1 MTSVQLLASH
11 HWRVSATA
19 FVVRTQDGVAIHG
32 TRVGD
37 HGADAPAI
45 VLAHGLMGWHRK
57 PRFAALAEQ
66 LSERFA
72 VYALDH
78 RGHGASG
85 GVSDFGG
92 AEIADIESVVRLARE
107 DGHPRVVSIGAS
119 MGGIAVLRHA
129 GLIGGVDAV
138 VAISA
143 LAYWDWHGGAHPS
156 ARRNFHQRVG
166 TPAGR
171 AALRAWGVRLP
182 EEWDEPESPEDVV
195 GKISPV
201 PLVIVHGRDDHLFS
215 EDHAHR
221 LYEAAGEPKRLLLGE
236 HFGHAEDGMTLGF
249 GRRLVGIVQSSLEL
263 TW

>member
-11 HWRVSATA
+11 HWRVPATP
-19 FVVRTQDGVAIHG
+19 FVVRTEDGVAIHG
-32 TRVGD
+32 TRIGD
-37 HGADAPAI
+37 HGADVPAI

-57 PRFAALAEQ
+57 PRFALLAEQ
-66 LSERFA
+66 LSEPFA

-78 RGHGASG
+78 RGHGASE

-92 AEIADIESVVRLARE
+92 AEIADIESVMRLARD

-119 MGGIAVLRHA
+119 MGGIAALRHA
-129 GLIGGVDAV
+129 GLMGGVDAV

-143 LAYWDWHGGAHPS
+143 LAYWDWHGGAHPN
-156 ARRNFHQRVG
+156 ARRSFHQRVG

-195 GKISPV
+195 GKISPT

-221 LYEAAGEPKRLLLGE
+221 LYAAAGEPKRLLLGA
-236 HFGHAEDGMTLGF
+236 HFGHAEDGMTPAF
-249 GRRLVGIVQSSLEL
+249 GRRLIGIVRGSLEL